1 MSKLRQQLIEELV
14 LRGCA
19 ERTQEAYVQQVR
31 QLAGHFGQAPDR
43 LSEGQVREYL
53 LHLARERQLAA
64 STINQAVCAI
74 RFFYERVLHREVSVL
89 RQALPFTR
97 KPVLRPQVY
106 ATGELEKLFTVGC
119 PHPKHRAFLMTVY
132 GAGLRL
138 NEACH
143 LKAEHLDAAR
153 QQIRIVQGKGR
164 KDRYTLLSPRLLEE
178 LRAYWR
184 MFRPQHWLFP
194 ATRTP
199 ERPMVDATGQRIY
212 YQAVQRAGLRGS
224 PPISWTGR
232 AQSAKKD
239 RLTCPKPDLP
249 TPKSSASRRSN
260 CSWTAVAPWTGWPPN
275 WASPPT
281 PSVPGGTVPWAGGV
295 ERRPLRRSRRAGAQ
309 RPRPTPPSRSA
320 SSTARSNTSAAS
332 ATS

>member
-212 YQAVQRAGLRGS
+212 YQAVQRAGLR
-224 PPISWTGR
+224 R
-232 AQSAKKD
+232 K
-239 RLTCPKPDLP
+239 
-249 TPKSSASRRSN
+249 
-260 CSWTAVAPWTGWPPN
+260 
-275 WASPPT
+275 
-281 PSVPGGTVPWAGGV
+281 GGIHALRHSFATHLLEAGV
-295 ERRPLRRSRRAGAQ
+295 EITVVQRLLGHSSLNTTSTYLHVRQERLAQIAGPLQLLELSRL
-309 RPRPTPPSRSA
+309 P
-320 SSTARSNTSAAS
+320 AA
-332 ATS
+332 A